1 MSTLAVALIFISTF
15 MHAGWNLIL
24 GSQRDSY
31 FSLRILLVIAAVGLG
46 PALVVEFLGSRL
58 PVRVWGYLT
67 LASIFQACYYLGLNK
82 GYQSGDFTVV
92 YPVARALPVLL
103 VAVADVALGNAPSS
117 VAWLGMILVSLGCI
131 AMPLESMRD
140 FTVACYYNRTMIW
153 ILVTAL
159 STIGYTVVD
168 NAAAELLESGPWAAA
183 HYGIF
188 EFAVTALFFWL
199 ILKGLHQ
206 PTGDS
211 RGWQDWKW
219 PIVGALAVFGAY
231 WLVLWSYQLVVQ
243 ASYVVAL
250 RQFSIVVG
258 VAIGTFLF
266 REPARALRISA
277 SLMIAL
283 GVACIV
289 LAG

>member
-1 MSTLAVALIFISTF
+1 M
-15 MHAGWNLIL
+15 L

-31 FSLRILLVIAAVGLG
+31 VSLRILLVITAVGLG
-46 PALVVEFLGSRL
+46 PVLVVEFLGSRF
-58 PVRVWGYLT
+58 PVEVWGYLILT
-67 LASIFQACYYLGLNK
+67 SVFQACYYLGLNK

-140 FTVACYYNRTMIW
+140 FAVACYYNRTTIW

-159 STIGYTVVD
+159 STIGYTLVD
-168 NAAAELLESGPWAAA
+168 NAAAELLEPGPWAAA
-183 HYGIF
+183 RYGIF
-188 EFAVTALFFWL
+188 EFAATALFFWL

-211 RGWQDWKW
+211 RGWQGWKW

-289 LAG
+289 LTG